1 MIAKKVYVGESAS
14 SRSVGQPRKR
24 WIDSMSDCSRKRNFI
39 VGQARGVNG
48 GGLGRGMRGTYP
60 GE

>member
-1 MIAKKVYVGESAS
+1 MGESAS